1 VSFLKKIGDVVKDTA
16 TTVGSKSADMLE
28 TGKLK
33 LHKSQLEGKIKDKK
47 TEIGNIV
54 YEAYKQNTPAV
65 ASALEGIYGE
75 IKDLENQIEA
85 IDVKLQKE
93 VEQTTSY
100 EAQTT
105 PSTEKPAEKV
115 FCAEC
120 GQESSPGA
128 KFCKNC
134 GKPLQ

>member
-1 VSFLKKIGDVVKDTA
+1 MSFLKKIGDVVKDTA

-28 TGKLK
+28 AGKLK

-47 TEIGNIV
+47 TEIGGIV
-54 YEAYKQNTPAV
+54 YEAYKQNTPADT
-65 ASALEGIYGE
+65 SALEEIYSE

-85 IDVKLQKE
+85 IEVKLQKE
-93 VEQTTSY
+93 VEPSTSN

-105 PSTEKPAEKV
+105 SSTETTVEKV

-128 KFCKNC
+128 KFCKSC